1 MDENKTKDVDTE
13 KDVEEPELA
22 EGESDLEDDDFEYDE
37 NGDIIIRRSVEK
49 EEKDDE
55 ESESDEEAED
65 GDNEPDN
72 EEQDEEDQEQDEPEA
87 DDAGQD
93 APEAETEVIE
103 PATAE
108 PDEKDKRI
116 AALEK
121 KYAALE
127 KQSKETMKKLGVKN
141 TDDAMAALEQLAAET
156 DEMPVDEYRRQ
167 KAEAERA
174 EEATNFMKRTA
185 FEQKMRDDL
194 KEVQEAFPEAK
205 AYKSVMDFPNI
216 RKFGEFRD
224 KGLSPKE
231 AYIASHPDAVRQ
243 SVAASVKQQSLNDTK
258 SHLKSAVPKGSKD
271 NTVTMPKETLREW
284 RDMFP
289 KLSDK
294 EIVKLYKESL

>member
-1 MDENKTKDVDTE
+1 MDENKTNDVEID

-37 NGDIIIRRSVEK
+37 NGDIIIRRSVDG
-49 EEKDDE
+49 DD
-55 ESESDEEAED
+55 ESESHEEAED
-65 GDNEPDN
+65 DEEPDN
-72 EEQDEEDQEQDEPEA
+72 EEQEAEDQEQDEPEA

-93 APEAETEVIE
+93 APEAEAEVIE
-103 PATAE
+103 PAPAE

-116 AALEK
+116 ATLEK

-127 KQSKETMKKLGVKN
+127 KQSKETLKKLGVKN

-156 DEMPVDEYRRQ
+156 DEVSVDEYRRQ

-174 EEATNFMKRTA
+174 EEATNFMRKAA

-258 SHLKSAVPKGSKD
+258 NHLKSAVPKGSKD
-271 NTVTMPKETLREW
+271 NAVTMPKETLREW

>member
-1 MDENKTKDVDTE
+1 MDENKTNDVEID

-37 NGDIIIRRSVEK
+37 NGDIIIRRSVDG
-49 EEKDDE
+49 DD
-55 ESESDEEAED
+55 ESESHEEAED
-65 GDNEPDN
+65 DEEPDN
-72 EEQDEEDQEQDEPEA
+72 EEQEAEDQEQDEPEA
-87 DDAGQD
+87 DGAGQD
-93 APEAETEVIE
+93 APDAETEVVE
-103 PATAE
+103 PAPAE
-108 PDEKDKRI
+108 PDEKDRRI

-127 KQSKETMKKLGVKN
+127 KQSKETLKKLGVKN

-156 DEMPVDEYRRQ
+156 DEVSVDEYRRQ

-174 EEATNFMKRTA
+174 EEATNFMRKAA

-258 SHLKSAVPKGSKD
+258 NHLKSAVPKGSKD
-271 NTVTMPKETLREW
+271 NAVTMPKETLREW